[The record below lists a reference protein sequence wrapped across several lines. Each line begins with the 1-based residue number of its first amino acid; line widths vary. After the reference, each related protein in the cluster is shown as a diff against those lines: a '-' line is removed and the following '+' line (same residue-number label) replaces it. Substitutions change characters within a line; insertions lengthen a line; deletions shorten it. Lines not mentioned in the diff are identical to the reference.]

1 MITHDDAIKI
11 FESNNKEKI
20 CDVML
25 HLAVDDED
33 WVWVQNQC
41 LKLLDHEDIDISGL
55 AAICLGHIARTEGKF
70 ELKTIE
76 ILNSRK
82 YDTGIGERVQTAL

>member
-25 HLAVDDED
+25 HLAFDDED
-33 WVWVQNQC
+33 WV
-41 LKLLDHEDIDISGL
+41 
-55 AAICLGHIARTEGKF
+55 
-70 ELKTIE
+70 
-76 ILNSRK
+76 
-82 YDTGIGERVQTAL
+82 